1 MILPNINIKNKI
13 MNEIKKQLE
22 NIEVIDS
29 HLHLGHLANLNMP
42 GASDSNIIAT
52 LKEFGVKKAIVS
64 HHGSLS
70 TVEYGNKKLFELL
83 MLYKDFLYGLL
94 VFNPNFEDE
103 SLKIID
109 EFYKEKNII
118 GIKIHPSWHLC
129 YPADIRYKKFW
140 ALAEERKIPVLTH
153 SWNPN
158 VPNKAQKFSDPFN
171 FEEIIK
177 RHPDL
182 KLTLAHAG
190 GRGDYLY
197 KVIDLLEKYPNLYVD
212 FAGDIFEPKLI
223 ETYVGRL
230 GSKKLF
236 FGTDMPWIDVRY
248 YLVNILNAEI
258 TDEDKENILG
268 LNVARLYRI

>member
-1 MILPNINIKNKI
+1 VNG
-13 MNEIKKQLE
+13 IKKQLK
-22 NIEVIDS
+22 NVKVIDS
-29 HLHLGHLANLNMP
+29 HLHLGYLSSLNIP
-42 GASDSNIIAT
+42 GASDNKIIST
-52 LKEFGVKKAIVS
+52 LKEFGVKKAVVS
-64 HHGSLS
+64 HHGGLS
-70 TVEYGNKKLFELL
+70 TIEYGNIKLFELL
-83 MLYKDFLYGLL
+83 ALYSDFLYGLL

-103 SLKIID
+103 SLKMIN
-109 EFYKEKNII
+109 EFYEDKNII

-140 ALAEERKIPVLTH
+140 ALAEERQIPVLTH

-158 VPNKAQKFSDPFN
+158 VPNKVQKFSDPFN

-182 KLTLAHAG
+182 RLILAHAG

-197 KVIDLLEKYPNLYVD
+197 KVIDLLEKYPNLYAD
-212 FAGDIFEPKLI
+212 FAGDIFEPGLI
-223 ETYVGRL
+223 EAYVKKL

-248 YLVNILNAEI
+248 YLVNILNAGI
-258 TDEDKENILG
+258 NDEDKENILG
-268 LNVARLYRI
+268 LNVAGLYGI

>member
-1 MILPNINIKNKI
+1 V
-13 MNEIKKQLE
+13 NEIKKQLK
-22 NIEVIDS
+22 NVKVIDS
-29 HLHLGHLANLNMP
+29 HLHLGYLSSLNLP
-42 GASDSNIIAT
+42 GGSDSNIIST

-70 TVEYGNKKLFELL
+70 TIEYGNKKLFESLA
-83 MLYKDFLYGLL
+83 LYKDFLYGLL

-103 SLKIID
+103 SLEIID
-109 EFYKEKNII
+109 EFYVEKNII
-118 GIKIHPSWHLC
+118 GIKIHPSWHIC
-129 YPADIRYKKFW
+129 YPTDTRYKKFW
-140 ALAEERKIPVLTH
+140 ALAEERQIPVLTH
-153 SWNPN
+153 TWNPN

-177 RHPDL
+177 SHPGL
-182 KLTLAHAG
+182 KLILAHAG

-212 FAGDIFEPKLI
+212 FAGDIFEPGLI
-223 ETYVGRL
+223 EAYIERI

-248 YLVNILNAEI
+248 HLINILSAEI

-268 LNVARLYRI
+268 LNAAGVYGI

>member
-1 MILPNINIKNKI
+1 MPNINIENKI

-52 LKEFGVKKAIVS
+52 LEEFGVKKAIVS

-70 TVEYGNKKLFELL
+70 TAEYGNKKLFELL
-83 MLYKDFLYGLL
+83 ALHKDFLYGLL

-118 GIKIHPSWHLC
+118 GIKIHPSWHIC
-129 YPADIRYKKFW
+129 YPADKRYKKFW
-140 ALAEERKIPVLTH
+140 ALAEERQIPVLTH

-171 FEEIIK
+171 FEVVIK

-182 KLTLAHAG
+182 KLILAHAG
-190 GRGDYLY
+190 GRGDSLY
-197 KVIDLLEKYPNLYVD
+197 NVIDLLEKYPNLYTD

-223 ETYVGRL
+223 ETYVKRL

-248 YLVNILNAEI
+248 HLVNILSAEI
-258 TDEDKENILG
+258 TDEDKKNILG
-268 LNVARLYRI
+268 LNVARLYGI